1 MSRAFVREQDEQWL
15 HDVSPSLNALV
26 NYLTNENN
34 NIRVYERN
42 SYVDSLTNKEVHEMS
57 NGLSYSLDENHKWIV
72 VGSL

>member
-1 MSRAFVREQDEQWL
+1 MSRAFVKEQDEQWL
-15 HDVSPSLNALV
+15 HDVSPSMNALV

-34 NIRVYERN
+34 NIRVYERH

-57 NGLSYSLDENHKWIV
+57 NGLCYSLDENHKWIV